1 MKYLRGLRLRWGL
14 LAGMVMAFAA
24 LGPGAVPVHGAATAA
39 GDVRPFTTPI
49 PTVAG
54 PIPST
59 PASFPFIAD
68 GFSVQPAVPAGYEEQ
83 EFFFSGTAR
92 IYEYTAT
99 GIQVATPC
107 PASVT
112 TGCATVPYT
121 TRMLVKRPIDPRRFS
136 GTVVVEPLN
145 PSAGL
150 DLAPV
155 WDRSRSYLVSAGDV
169 FVGWTS
175 KSVAVNAL
183 KTWDP
188 ARYRALDWPY
198 VPFVPGGNSGVF
210 DGITFDIAA
219 QVGALIKANRAGS
232 PVHDLRVRHV
242 FEAGFSQDGSFTF
255 TQADV
260 FHALER
266 MAGGGD
272 IYDGYFPGGTG
283 GPSNLDFGLT
293 RAGALPAADP
303 RHRMQ
308 PRDVPVIHVNT
319 ETEEALGAAGGLPY
333 RRPDSDRP
341 DDRYRLWE
349 VPGASHVD
357 SGEGID
363 NITLDVEEL
372 LRGPAPSNNCVHMGV
387 TGIVDPNTFPFRDV
401 ANAALADLTR
411 WVTDGVAPP
420 RAGRIQ
426 LTATTPAA
434 IARDQFGNA
443 LGGLRTPFL
452 DAPTATYVP
461 FDTARPG
468 GSVFCILDGYNVPF
482 DHATLSTLYR
492 NHGEY
497 VEQVVRETS
506 RLVREGF
513 WLRADARVVVDE
525 AAHPDVP

>member
-1 MKYLRGLRLRWGL
+1 MTHPRGSWIRRTVWIVSALVVAAWG
-14 LAGMVMAFAA
+14 
-24 LGPGAVPVHGAATAA
+24 PAVVPAQAA
-39 GDVRPFTTPI
+39 GDDVSPFTVSMPG
-49 PTVAG
+49 VAG

-59 PASFPFIAD
+59 ATSFPFIAD
-68 GFSVQPAVPAGYEEQ
+68 GFDVQPAVPDGYVEQ
-83 EFFFSGTAR
+83 EFFVSGTAS

-99 GIQVATPC
+99 GIRVVAPC
-107 PASVT
+107 PAAVT
-112 TGCATVPYT
+112 SGCARVSYT
-121 TRMLVKRPIDPRRFS
+121 TRMLVKRPLDAGRFS

-145 PSAGL
+145 PSAGF

-155 WDRSRSYLVSAGDV
+155 WDRSRSYLVRTGDV

-183 KTWDP
+183 KGWDP
-188 ARYRALDWPY
+188 ARYAALDWPY
-198 VPFVPGGNSGVF
+198 APFAPGGNSGAF

-219 QVGALIKANRAGS
+219 QIGALFKANGPAS
-232 PVHDLRVRHV
+232 PTRDLRVRRV
-242 FEAGFSQDGSFTF
+242 FEAGFSQDGGFTF

-266 MAGGGD
+266 MPGGGG

-293 RAGALPAADP
+293 PAGALAASDAR
-303 RHRMQ
+303 RHMQ
-308 PRDVPVIHVNT
+308 PREVPVVHVNT
-319 ETEEALGAAGGLPY
+319 ETEVALGAAGGLRY
-333 RRPDSDRP
+333 RRPDSDQP
-341 DDRYRLWE
+341 NDRYRLWE
-349 VPGASHVD
+349 VPGSSHVD

-363 NITLDVEEL
+363 NIALDAQEL
-372 LRGPAPSNNCVHMGV
+372 LRMPAPSNNCTHMGV
-387 TGIVDPNTFPFRDV
+387 PGIVDPNTFPWRDV

-411 WVTDGVAPP
+411 WVAEGVPPP
-420 RAGRIQ
+420 RTDRIQ

-452 DAPTATYVP
+452 DAPTATYVS

-482 DHATLSTLYR
+482 SRATLAGLYG
-492 NHGEY
+492 NHGDY
-497 VEQVVRETS
+497 VSQVVRES
-506 RLVREGF
+506 NRLVHEGF
-513 WLRADARVVVDE
+513 WLRPDAQDVVDE
-525 AAHPDVP
+525 AAHADVP

>member
-1 MKYLRGLRLRWGL
+1 MAHSRGRWIRRAVWMAGI
-14 LAGMVMAFAA
+14 LAVAAF
-24 LGPGAVPVHGAATAA
+24 GPAATAA
-39 GDVRPFTTPI
+39 QAAGGDVSPFTVAM
-49 PTVAG
+49 PTVKG

-59 PASFPFIAD
+59 STSFPFIAD
-68 GFSVQPAVPAGYEEQ
+68 GFSVQPAVPAGYEEE
-83 EFFFSGTAR
+83 EFFVSGTAR
-92 IYEYTAT
+92 IYEYTST
-99 GIQVATPC
+99 GIRVVTPC
-107 PASVT
+107 PATVT
-112 TGCATVPYT
+112 TGCALVPYT

-145 PSAGL
+145 PSAGF

-155 WDRSRSYLVSAGDV
+155 WDRSRSYLVRTGDV

-183 KTWDP
+183 KGWNPT
-188 ARYRALDWPY
+188 RYAALNWPY

-210 DGITFDIAA
+210 DGITFDMAA
-219 QVGALIKANRAGS
+219 QVGALFKANGVAS
-232 PVHDLRVRHV
+232 PTRDLRVRRV

-266 MAGGGD
+266 MLGGGD

-303 RHRMQ
+303 WHRMQ

-319 ETEEALGAAGGLPY
+319 ETEVALGAAGGLPY
-333 RRPDSDRP
+333 RRSDSDRP

-363 NITLDVEEL
+363 NIALDAQEL
-372 LRGPAPSNNCVHMGV
+372 LGRPAPSNNCAHMGV
-387 TGIVDPNTFPFRDV
+387 LGIIDPNTFPFRDV

-411 WVTDGVAPP
+411 WVTEDVPPP
-420 RAGRIQ
+420 RTGRIQ

-434 IARDQFGNA
+434 AARDQFGNA

-452 DAPTATYVP
+452 DTPTATYVP
-461 FDTARPG
+461 TDTARPG
-468 GSVFCILDGYNVPF
+468 GSVFCVLDGYNVPF
-482 DHATLSTLYR
+482 SHATLSTLYE

-497 VEQVVRETS
+497 VERVVRETNQ
-506 RLVREGF
+506 LVREGF
-513 WLRADARVVVDE
+513 WLRPDAQAVVDQ
-525 AAHPDVP
+525 AAHAAVP

>member
-1 MKYLRGLRLRWGL
+1 M
-14 LAGMVMAFAA
+14 A
-24 LGPGAVPVHGAATAA
+24 LGALGAGAVPAHAALTATSDVH
-39 GDVRPFTTPI
+39 PFTAPT
-49 PTVAG
+49 PTVVG

-59 PASFPFIAD
+59 HASFPFIAD

-112 TGCATVPYT
+112 TGCAAVPYT

-145 PSAGL
+145 PSAGF

-155 WDRSRSYLVSAGDV
+155 WDRSRSYLVRAGDV

-188 ARYRALDWPY
+188 ARYAALDWTY

-210 DGITFDIAA
+210 DGITFDVAA
-219 QVGALIKANRAGS
+219 QVGTLLKANHAGS
-232 PVHDLRVRHV
+232 PVHDLRVRRV
-242 FEAGFSQDGSFTF
+242 FEAGFSQDGGFTF

-260 FHALER
+260 FHVIER
-266 MAGGGD
+266 MPGGGD

-283 GPSNLDFGLT
+283 GPSNLDFRLT
-293 RAGALPAADP
+293 RAGALPAGDQ
-303 RHRMQ
+303 RHQMQ

-319 ETEEALGAAGGLPY
+319 ETEVALGAPGGLPY

-341 DDRYRLWE
+341 ADRYRLWE

-363 NITLDVEEL
+363 NITLDIEEL
-372 LRGPAPSNNCVHMGV
+372 LRGPAPGNNCVHLGV
-387 TGIVDPNTFPFRDV
+387 PGIVDPNTFPFRDV
-401 ANAALADLTR
+401 ANAALADLAR
-411 WVTDGVAPP
+411 WVTEGVPPP
-420 RAGRIQ
+420 RTARIE
-426 LTATTPAA
+426 LTATRPAMV
-434 IARDQFGNA
+434 ARDSFGNA
-443 LGGLRTPFL
+443 LGGLRTPFM
-452 DAPTATYVP
+452 DSPTATYVP
-461 FDTARPG
+461 TDTARPG
-468 GSVFCILDGYNVPF
+468 GSVFCVLDGYNVPF
-482 DHATLSTLYR
+482 DHGTLASLYPS
-492 NHGEY
+492 HGAY
-497 VEQVVRETS
+497 VERVVRES
-506 RLVREGF
+506 EHLVHEGF
-513 WLRADARVVVDE
+513 WLSSDARDVVTE
-525 AAHPDVP
+525 AAQSDVP

>member
-1 MKYLRGLRLRWGL
+1 MARPRRWL
-14 LAGMVMAFAA
+14 SQAVRLAGVLALTALWPAPTPAQAA
-24 LGPGAVPVHGAATAA
+24 S
-39 GDVRPFTTPI
+39 GDVSPFA
-49 PTVAG
+49 VAAPVVTG
-54 PIPST
+54 PVAST
-59 PASFPFIAD
+59 PTSFPFIAD
-68 GFSVQPAVPAGYEEQ
+68 GFSVQPPVPAGYEEQ
-83 EFFFSGTAR
+83 EFFVSGTAR

-99 GIQVATPC
+99 GIRVVTPC
-107 PASVT
+107 PAAVK
-112 TGCATVPYT
+112 TGCAQVPYT

-145 PSAGL
+145 PSAGF

-155 WDRSRSYLVSAGDV
+155 WDRSRHYLVNTGAV

-183 KTWDP
+183 KGWDP
-188 ARYRALDWPY
+188 TRYAALSWPY

-210 DGITFDIAA
+210 DGITFDVAA
-219 QVGALIKANRAGS
+219 QVGALFKANGAAS
-232 PVHDLRVRHV
+232 PTRDLRVRRV

-266 MAGGGD
+266 MPGGSG

-293 RAGALPAADP
+293 AAGALRAGDA

-308 PRDVPVIHVNT
+308 PREVPVIHVNT
-319 ETEEALGAAGGLPY
+319 ETEVALGAAGGLPY

-363 NITLDVEEL
+363 NIALDAQEL
-372 LRGPAPSNNCVHMGV
+372 LGMPAPSNNCVHLGV
-387 TGIVDPNTFPFRDV
+387 PGIVDPNTFPFRDV

-411 WVTDGVAPP
+411 WVTHGVAPP
-420 RAGRIQ
+420 RTGRIQ

-434 IARDQFGNA
+434 VARDQFGNA

-482 DHATLSTLYR
+482 DHTTLSALYR
-492 NHGEY
+492 NHGQY
-497 VEQVVRETS
+497 VSQVVRETS

-513 WLRADARVVVDE
+513 WLPADARVVVDE
-525 AAHPDVP
+525 AAHADVP

>member
-1 MKYLRGLRLRWGL
+1 MAHPRGSWIRRTVWIVVT
-14 LAGMVMAFAA
+14 LAVAAF
-24 LGPGAVPVHGAATAA
+24 GPATAPA
-39 GDVRPFTTPI
+39 QAAGGDVSPFTVAM
-49 PTVAG
+49 PTVSG

-59 PASFPFIAD
+59 STSFPFIAD
-68 GFSVQPAVPAGYEEQ
+68 GFSVQPAVPAGYEEE
-83 EFFFSGTAR
+83 EFFISGEAR
-92 IYEYTAT
+92 IYEYTST
-99 GIQVATPC
+99 GIRVVTPC
-107 PASVT
+107 PAAVT
-112 TGCATVPYT
+112 TGCERVPYT

-145 PSAGL
+145 PSAGF

-155 WDRSRSYLVSAGDV
+155 WDRSRRYLVDTGNV

-183 KTWDP
+183 KGWNP
-188 ARYRALDWPY
+188 ARYAALNWPY
-198 VPFVPGGNSGVF
+198 APFVPGGNSGVF

-219 QVGALIKANRAGS
+219 QIGALFKANGAAS
-232 PVHDLRVRHV
+232 PTGDLRVRRV

-260 FHALER
+260 FHALAR
-266 MAGGGD
+266 MPDGAG

-283 GPSNLDFGLT
+283 GPTNLDFGLT
-293 RAGALPAADP
+293 PAGALPATDP
-303 RHRMQ
+303 RRQMQ
-308 PRDVPVIHVNT
+308 PREVPVIHVNT
-319 ETEEALGAAGGLPY
+319 ETEVALGAAGGLRS

-363 NITLDVEEL
+363 NIALDAQEL
-372 LRGPAPSNNCVHMGV
+372 LGMPAPSNNCVHMGV
-387 TGIVDPNTFPFRDV
+387 PGIVDPNTFPFRDV

-411 WVTDGVAPP
+411 WVTEGVPPP
-420 RAGRIQ
+420 RTDRIQ

-434 IARDQFGNA
+434 VARDQFGNA

-461 FDTARPG
+461 TDTARPG

-482 DHATLSTLYR
+482 DRATLASLYG

-497 VEQVVRETS
+497 VERVVRETS

-513 WLRADARVVVDE
+513 WLRADARDVVDQ
-525 AAHPDVP
+525 AAHADVP